1 MRTPGSV
8 PSSVRRDLRGNAL
21 KLVENP
27 IRLVS
32 GLVRGGVPEQLVTA
46 VNPTLNRGFF
56 EAAHELIMWAW
67 TPPGNMAFWARRWCQ
82 RFGSTASSLA

>member
-46 VNPTLNRGFF
+46 VNPTLNR
-56 EAAHELIMWAW
+56 
-67 TPPGNMAFWARRWCQ
+67 
-82 RFGSTASSLA
+82 